1 MKDSGYHNQPW
12 LFTMQWDDITCW
24 FYFTIHATFS
34 SRTSLISICKTSE
47 FNQIDKE
54 NENIRLSLVPEQ
66 INGYHWSKSLWKL
79 WIESL
84 HNYLCFYKHT
94 QCLTILQ
101 QLILPVYEQILSWWS
116 PKAQWCFHLS
126 EKFSSEKKN
135 DNDSII
141 KDAVRFCDYT
151 AKYKVIWGLC
161 RQKQISQAGISN
173 CIPQNTVGCNSLSLP
188 EIPGSHITR
197 YRALTKVEH
206 QSKLWTAN
214 KYSLSQASY
223 GVYLDIWESMKT
235 KDLVSNL
242 ETPPD
247 TQLL

>member
-1 MKDSGYHNQPW
+1 MSNNTP
-12 LFTMQWDDITCW
+12 TTDITSIW
-24 FYFTIHATFS
+24 TNSFMMEPKS
-34 SRTSLISICKTSE
+34 SMM
-47 FNQIDKE
+47 FP
-54 NENIRLSLVPEQ
+54 LVR
-66 INGYHWSKSLWKL
+66 KV
-79 WIESL
+79 
-84 HNYLCFYKHT
+84 
-94 QCLTILQ
+94 
-101 QLILPVYEQILSWWS
+101 QLR
-116 PKAQWCFHLS
+116 
-126 EKFSSEKKN
+126 EKYV
-135 DNDSII
+135 NDSII

-173 CIPQNTVGCNSLSLP
+173 CIPRNTVGCNSLSLP

-223 GVYLDIWESMKT
+223 GVSLDIWESMKT
-235 KDLVSNL
+235 KDHVSNV

-247 TQLL
+247 SQLL